1 MEIAAVVKC
10 SFIDYPGK
18 IAAVVFTPGCNLN
31 CGYCH
36 NRALL
41 TRNNLTARIAP
52 ETVLWWLQG
61 RATLLDA
68 VVVSGGEPTLQFG
81 LAGFVAEVRALGYL
95 VKLDTNGT
103 HPAVLAALLEA
114 GLLDYVAM
122 DIKAPPKKYDAVCGV
137 PVDQGSIHDSIA
149 LLMGGHVDYE
159 FRTTIIPQLT
169 REDILVIG
177 NRIRGARAYVL
188 HQYREFQSGEAL
200 NNLRWTSASHPPL
213 WLEDV
218 QQRLA
223 QMVKICLTR
232 GFEISFIPATQAH

>member
-10 SFIDYPGK
+10 SFVDYPSK
-18 IAAVVFTPGCNLN
+18 IAAVVFAPGCNLN

-68 VVVSGGEPTLQFG
+68 VVVSGGEPTLQSG

-103 HPAVLAALLEA
+103 HPTVLAALLEA

-122 DIKAPPKKYDAVCGV
+122 DIKAPSEKYDAVCGV
-137 PVDQGSIHDSIA
+137 PVDQRAIDESIA
-149 LLMGGHVDYE
+149 LLMDGRVDYE
-159 FRTTIIPQLT
+159 FRTTIVPQLT

-177 NRIRGARAYVL
+177 NRIRGANSYFLQR
-188 HQYREFQSGEAL
+188 YRERQSAKGL
-200 NNLRWTSASHPPL
+200 NNSYWAPVSEAPRWF
-213 WLEDV
+213 ENV
-218 QQRLA
+218 RQRLGL
-223 QMVKICLTR
+223 MVKTCHTR
-232 GFEISFIPATQAH
+232 GF

>member
-10 SFIDYPGK
+10 SFIDYPDK
-18 IAAVVFTPGCNLN
+18 IAAVVFTPGCNLR
-31 CGYCH
+31 CFFCH
-36 NRALL
+36 NRELIDGDSVTCGTTQKEILA
-41 TRNNLTARIAP
+41 
-52 ETVLWWLQG
+52 WLESRLG
-61 RATLLDA
+61 LLDA
-68 VVVSGGEPTLQFG
+68 VVVSGGEPTLKSG

-122 DIKAPPKKYDAVCGV
+122 DIKAPPEKYDAVCGV
-137 PVDQGSIHDSIA
+137 PVDQGAIHDSIA
-149 LLMGGHVDYE
+149 LLMDGRVDYE

-169 REDILVIG
+169 REDILTIG
-177 NRIRGARAYVL
+177 NHIRGARAYVL
-188 HQYREFQSGEAL
+188 QHYRELQSVEAL
-200 NNLRWTSASHPPL
+200 NNPRWMSASHPPP

-218 QQRLA
+218 QRRLG

-232 GFEISFIPATQAH
+232 GFKISFIPAA

>member
-1 MEIAAVVKC
+1 MQPE
-10 SFIDYPGK
+10 
-18 IAAVVFTPGCNLN
+18 LRLL
-31 CGYCH
+31 H

-52 ETVLWWLQG
+52 ETMLWWLQG

-68 VVVSGGEPTLQFG
+68 VVVSGGEPTLQPDIV
-81 LAGFVAEVRALGYL
+81 GFTAEVHALGYL

-122 DIKAPPKKYDAVCGV
+122 DIKAPPEKYDAVCDV
-137 PVDQGSIHDSIA
+137 HVDQGAIDESIA
-149 LLMGGHVDYE
+149 LLMNGRVDYE
-159 FRTTIIPQLT
+159 FRTTIAPPLT
-169 REDILVIG
+169 LQDILAIG
-177 NRIRGARAYVL
+177 SRIRGAHAYVL
-188 HQYREFQSGEAL
+188 QRYRELQSVEAS
-200 NNLRWTSASHPPL
+200 NNLRWTSASHPPP

-223 QMVKICLTR
+223 RMVKICLTR
-232 GFEISFIPATQAH
+232 GFEISFIPAAQMH